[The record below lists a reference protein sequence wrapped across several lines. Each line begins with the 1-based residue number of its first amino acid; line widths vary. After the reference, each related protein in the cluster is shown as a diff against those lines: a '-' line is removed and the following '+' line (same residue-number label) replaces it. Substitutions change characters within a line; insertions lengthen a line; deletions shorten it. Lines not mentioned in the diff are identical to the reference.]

1 MKRLHSARL
10 VTQPF
15 YGNFA
20 TLNLTTM
27 NYSRS
32 LPLIISPCN
41 TSATLGRKRPLYN
54 QYLLERRHV
63 KHIAGKRWY
72 GALRYGSIAV
82 WLLLTSP
89 GLSVR

>member
-20 TLNLTTM
+20 TLNLITM

-41 TSATLGRKRPLYN
+41 TSATLRRKRSLYN

-63 KHIAGKRWY
+63 MHIAGKSGMARSVV
-72 GALRYGSIAV
+72 GS
-82 WLLLTSP
+82 LQF
-89 GLSVR
+89 GYF